1 MMQRWLWASVC
12 MSHSIHNAARPEG
25 SPWTECVAHQRIKN
39 TVRRHQPRS
48 TANDSSRNVPNADT
62 KDRRATL
69 ISSGN
74 LSVSRAVEDDKPL
87 TERAQLSAGGFC
99 PDQTSRYSH
108 WDSCWFDD
116 RWPFWIRA
124 VWGFSED
131 SHVCYTEWQDTH
143 TYSKRESVVDVAAL
157 VLNNLEEFV

>member
-1 MMQRWLWASVC
+1 

-62 KDRRATL
+62 KERRATL

-87 TERAQLSAGGFC
+87 TERAQLSAGGSVPTKHHATVTETAAGLMIGGPSEYGQFGVFLK
-99 PDQTSRYSH
+99 TSMCATQS
-108 WDSCWFDD
+108 D
-116 RWPFWIRA
+116 R
-124 VWGFSED
+124 
-131 SHVCYTEWQDTH
+131 TH
-143 TYSKRESVVDVAAL
+143 TLTARERVWL
-157 VLNNLEEFV
+157 MWQRWC